1 MAAQE
6 PGHLA
11 WHGIAFMQH
20 HGHPAPAGR
29 QNRRGGDI
37 APGAEYCA
45 DVLAANQAPHGLDR
59 LEQLEQAEHLTPTL
73 ALEATAAHGVEGV
86 ALGHQLPLK
95 AIGHPQPL
103 HLPALGHG
111 LGYGEGRKEVAA
123 GSACSN

>member
-20 HGHPAPAGR
+20 HRHPAPAGR
-29 QNRRGGDI
+29 HDRRGGDV
-37 APGAEYCA
+37 ATGAEHRG
-45 DVLAANQAPHGLDR
+45 DVLAANQAPHGLDG
-59 LEQLEQAEHLTPTL
+59 LEQLEQAEQLASAL

-86 ALGHQLPLK
+86 ALGHQLPLE

-111 LGYGEGRKEVAA
+111 LGYG
-123 GSACSN
+123 